1 MLCPCI
7 YYHIDATF
15 HTKIIRVIF
24 NEGYSNLDI
33 SNRCYG
39 FPYEIVH
46 GIAKAFE
53 EDGHQTPKAKGGNC
67 LQFLGKNISNGY
79 ESNMMLIQMK

>member
-1 MLCPCI
+1 M
-7 YYHIDATF
+7 H
-15 HTKIIRVIF
+15 VIF
-24 NEGYSNLDI
+24 NEGHNNLDI

-46 GIAKAFE
+46 GIATAFE

-67 LQFLGKNISNGY
+67 FTILG
-79 ESNMMLIQMK
+79 EEHF

>member
-1 MLCPCI
+1 M
-7 YYHIDATF
+7 
-15 HTKIIRVIF
+15 IF
-24 NEGYSNLDI
+24 NEGYSNLDS

-67 LQFLGKNISNGY
+67 FTILG
-79 ESNMMLIQMK
+79 EEHF